1 MAILTDIVKIEIK
14 LDECPTIQYT
24 EADSV
29 KSFRVA
35 GRSFGQYCAKRVD
48 KDSLGLIPISSWK
61 DAATDCKTYIRSVI
75 PKNCQEFLVYCHELG
90 HCKSKQPASEPSFG
104 FFGGDWCNGRLIC
117 EYNAWVWGIRYF
129 KRLGFKL
136 SEQHEKIV
144 KYSLESYFKSARDK
158 FFAKT
163 LSDKFEKWC
172 GIATSVPEPQ
182 PKKPFP
188 TVSFGNPCKT
198 SWDTVKIDDGPL
210 PWFTWTDAKAKPKP
224 VKEKP
229 KNWKPWHD
237 LKAQQMKKSWKH
249 QR

>member
-14 LDECPTIQYT
+14 PDKCPRIVYAETDT
-24 EADSV
+24 T

-48 KDSLGLIPISSWK
+48 KDSLGLIPVNSWEE
-61 DAATDCKTYIRSVI
+61 AATDCKTYIRSVI
-75 PKNCQEFLVYCHELG
+75 PRNCQEFLVYCHELG

-104 FFGGDWCNGRLIC
+104 FFGGNWCNGRLSC

-129 KRLGFKL
+129 KRLGFEL
-136 SEQHEKIV
+136 SESHKNIV

-158 FFAKT
+158 MFAKL

-172 GIATSVPEPQ
+172 GIATYVPEPQ
-182 PKKPFP
+182 PTMSFD
-188 TVSFGNPCKT
+188 TVSFGNPSKIEVD
-198 SWDTVKIDDGPL
+198 WGNFKIDTV
-210 PWFTWTDAKAKPKP
+210 PWFTWTDKLKVKP
-224 VKEKP
+224 VKERP

-237 LKAQQMKKSWKH
+237 LKAGQIKKSWRN